1 MRQDRNVKQA
11 HSCHSDASLHGT
23 LKYEQRFLHVW
34 RKFGLFPALVKDYSQ
49 TQYAKATLAA
59 KFTL

>member
-11 HSCHSDASLHGT
+11 HSCHSDATLQGT
-23 LKYEQRFLHVW
+23 PKYEQRFLHVW
-34 RKFGLFPALVKDYSQ
+34 RKFGLFPALVKDESQ
-49 TQYAKATLAA
+49 TQYTKAPLAG